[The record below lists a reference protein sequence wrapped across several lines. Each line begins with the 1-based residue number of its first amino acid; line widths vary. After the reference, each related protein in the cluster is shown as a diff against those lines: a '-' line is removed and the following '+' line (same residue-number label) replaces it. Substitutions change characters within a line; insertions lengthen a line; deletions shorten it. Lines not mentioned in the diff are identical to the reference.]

1 MLSRIIMK
9 KASRSKHA
17 VHRQMCNFVTSLP
30 VGKLHKIKKKEGM
43 IKCKTAQEIDN

>member
-17 VHRQMCNFVTSLP
+17 VHRQMCNFLTSLP
-30 VGKLHKIKKKEGM
+30 AGRPHKIEKE
-43 IKCKTAQEIDN
+43 E